1 MWIVVKGGMRW
12 NHLKNAT
19 RCATKLGYLLAVQNA
34 CASVLALE
42 EGKCVHEQI
51 IQSGCVSDV
60 FVRDS
65 LVDMLLQMW
74 IRSSLTWLT
83 FLLELLLQNLDQ
95 QTRMRLKFVLDQK
108 RELHIILIKPV
119 LEIKGSRKQ
128 QCVLKSRSLIV
139 DQMFSGG

>member
-1 MWIVVKGGMRW
+1 V
-12 NHLKNAT
+12 L
-19 RCATKLGYLLAVQNA
+19 NA